1 VELEIIIS
9 ILTLVLLEAVLGI
22 DNVIFISILASKLPS
37 EQQRRARRIGLILA
51 GIMRLALLGI
61 ITLIMQ
67 LKEPL
72 VTLLNKEFTGKDL
85 ILIAGGLFL
94 LYNSVAE
101 IYHKTE
107 GEAGDVSS
115 KLKMAGFSAVVVLF
129 LLYNSVA
136 EIYHKTE
143 GEAGDVSS
151 KLKIVGFSAVVV
163 QILVMDLVFSIDSII
178 TAVGMVKELW
188 VMYIAVVL
196 SVVMMLFAAGPIS
209 SFVNKHPA
217 FKMLALAFLL
227 LIGFSLVAE
236 GWGQEIPK
244 GYIYFA
250 MAFSFLVDILQMRMH
265 RKSQQP
271 AELREHYK
279 PGEENLP
286 KDMI

>member
-9 ILTLVLLEAVLGI
+9 IFTLVLLEAVLGI

-37 EQQRRARRIGLILA
+37 EKQRRARRIGLILA

-67 LKEPL
+67 LNEPL
-72 VTLLNKEFTGKDL
+72 LTILNKGFTGKDI

-94 LYNSVAE
+94 LYKSVAE

-115 KLKMAGFSAVVVLF
+115 KLK
-129 LLYNSVA
+129 
-136 EIYHKTE
+136 TT
-143 GEAGDVSS
+143 
-151 KLKIVGFSAVVV
+151 GFSAVVV
-163 QILVMDLVFSIDSII
+163 QILIMDLVFSIDSII

-188 VMYIAVVL
+188 VMYVAVIL

-209 SFVNKHPA
+209 NFVNKHPA

-227 LIGFSLVAE
+227 LIGFSLIAE
-236 GWGQEIPK
+236 GWGLEIPK

-265 RKSQQP
+265 RKTQPP

-286 KDMI
+286 KDII

>member
-115 KLKMAGFSAVVVLF
+115 KLKMA
-129 LLYNSVA
+129 
-136 EIYHKTE
+136 
-143 GEAGDVSS
+143 
-151 KLKIVGFSAVVV
+151 GFSAVVV